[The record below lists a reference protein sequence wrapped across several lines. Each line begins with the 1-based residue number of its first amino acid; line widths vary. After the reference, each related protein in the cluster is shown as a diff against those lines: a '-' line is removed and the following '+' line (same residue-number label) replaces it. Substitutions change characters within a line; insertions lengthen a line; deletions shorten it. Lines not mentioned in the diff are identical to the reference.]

1 MPAERY
7 LDFLGMTNSRPPKAR
22 QVPRLWD
29 YPALI
34 VPALEIVALVRLI
47 VAVVS
52 DTSGT
57 GTDAGFASAFIFV
70 PLAVSL
76 LFVFL
81 LSFPLLFLR
90 VTNFLGDAALIVAGI
105 VLPIV
110 IELRAAEHS
119 SLFALFSTVFA
130 MGGLSLLLRRIIG
143 YAMWKKGRLPR
154 KLRLTRDA
162 DNSPA
167 ETPALI
173 PNQNST
179 KAPPAPRPPS

>member
-1 MPAERY
+1 
-7 LDFLGMTNSRPPKAR
+7 MTNSRPPQAR

-34 VPALEIVALVRLI
+34 VPALEIIALVCLI
-47 VAVVS
+47 VAVYE
-52 DTSGT
+52 DMSGT
-57 GTDAGFASAFIFV
+57 GTDAGFTAAFVFV

-90 VTNFLGDAALIVAGI
+90 VTNFVGDVAFIVAGI

-119 SLFALFSTVFA
+119 SLLALFSTVFA
-130 MGGLSLLLRRIIG
+130 VVGLSLLLRRIIG
-143 YAMWKKGRLPR
+143 YAMWKKGKLPR
-154 KLRLTRDA
+154 KL
-162 DNSPA
+162 
-167 ETPALI
+167 
-173 PNQNST
+173 
-179 KAPPAPRPPS
+179 